1 MHEIKPPKSCLIK
14 KNNIM
19 ERRGSPPAPALP
31 LSARQR
37 RLLEEEVNRR
47 TTLHQYKTR
56 IPVILL
62 CSEGLG
68 KKTVARQLGQP
79 IKFVNRWHSRWLKF
93 HRELCVYEYGVDGEG
108 VEDYKLLDK
117 MLEILSD
124 QPRPGKP
131 RRINEAQED
140 LLIALACRSPEDYGI
155 IRTEWSHK
163 TLAEVAVREG
173 IFEQISRRYVG
184 VLLKKRP

>member
-1 MHEIKPPKSCLIK
+1 
-14 KNNIM
+14 M
-19 ERRGSPPAPALP
+19 ERRGSPPTPALP
-31 LSARQR
+31 LNDRQR
-37 RLLEEEVNRR
+37 RLLEAEVNRR

-68 KKTVARQLGQP
+68 KKTVARQLNQP
-79 IKFVNRWHSRWLKF
+79 IGFVKRWHSRWLEF
-93 HRELCVYEYGVDGEG
+93 HNELCVYECGVDGEG
-108 VEDYKLLDK
+108 VEDYELLNK
-117 MLEILSD
+117 MLEILND

-131 RRINEAQED
+131 RQISEAQED

-155 IRTEWSHK
+155 MRTEWSHK

-173 IFEQISRRYVG
+173 IFTQISRRYVG
-184 VLLKKRP
+184 VLLKKSP